1 LSTIQ
6 KLSSA
11 TWAIPMLI
19 VEKLNAYYGQSHI
32 LKDVSISV
40 ERGQVVVILG
50 PNGHGK
56 STLLKSICGM
66 VEKTDGNVTY
76 RNHEISD
83 MATDKIVNMGL
94 TYIAENRELFP
105 YMTVLENLKLG
116 AYSKNARPYEK
127 ENMKRVFTLFP
138 RLVDRQKQFASTMS
152 GGEARM
158 LAVARGLMSN
168 ADFLCIDEP
177 SLGLQP
183 SLRYEI
189 FSTIKQ
195 INEQGKTVLLVEQN
209 IPQIAELADR
219 IYVMEEGRISFEGS
233 KDEAFNNEHLK
244 EIFLGM

>member
-1 LSTIQ
+1 MLSVTD
-6 KLSSA
+6 
-11 TWAIPMLI
+11 
-19 VEKLNAYYGQSHI
+19 LNTYYGESHV
-32 LKDVSISV
+32 LRDVSISV
-40 ERGQVVVILG
+40 MAGEVVVMMG

-56 STLLKSICGM
+56 STLLKSICGL
-66 VEKTDGNVTY
+66 VDDKKGAIIYKNRDINGL
-76 RNHEISD
+76 
-83 MATDKIVNMGL
+83 ATEKIVNLGL

-116 AYSKNARPYEK
+116 AYSRNARNHEK
-127 ENMKRVFTLFP
+127 ENLEKVFDLFP
-138 RLVDRQKQFASTMS
+138 RLVDRQKQLASTMS

-183 SLRYEI
+183 SLRHEI

-195 INEQGKTVLLVEQN
+195 INEQGKTVFLVEQN

-219 IYVMEEGRISFEGS
+219 IYVMEEGQISFEGN
-233 KDEAFNNEHLK
+233 KDEALGDDRLK

>member
-1 LSTIQ
+1 VLR
-6 KLSSA
+6 
-11 TWAIPMLI
+11 
-19 VEKLNAYYGQSHI
+19 
-32 LKDVSISV
+32 DVSVSV
-40 ERGQVVVILG
+40 NKGEVVVMLG

-56 STLLKSICGM
+56 STLLKSICGL
-66 VEKTDGNVTY
+66 VDDKKG
-76 RNHEISD
+76 EIIYHNQNINGL
-83 MATDKIVNMGL
+83 ATEKIVNMGI

-116 AYSKNARPYEK
+116 AYSKNARAHEK
-127 ENMKRVFTLFP
+127 ENMEKVFDLFP
-138 RLVDRQKQFASTMS
+138 RLVDRKKQLAATMS

-183 SLRYEI
+183 SLRHEI
-189 FSTIKQ
+189 FATIKQ

-209 IPQIAELADR
+209 IPQIAQLADK
-219 IYVMEEGRISFEGS
+219 IYVMEEGQISFEGN
-233 KDEAFNNEHLK
+233 KDEALSNEHLK